1 MSADGRGASDAF
13 DGRKLGFTRENSRYH
28 EQNATSGGLAPPDA
42 GRAKTG
48 RLSGLRTERMCGRG
62 EASATD
68 GAGVRRRCL
77 AESTDHRPREAA
89 VERVVRL
96 TGSDRQNLPSRKR
109 RVVNKVHL
117 SGKLAVFV
125 LLLVLGQMVLA
136 QTGHT
141 LPLVMSASNRVQEG
155 LVRIINHS
163 ERAGT
168 VDIVAIDDA
177 GERFGPVTLSLD
189 ALEAVNFD
197 AVDLEEGNT
206 EVNLSGGV
214 GDGEGNWHLE
224 LDTTLDIEALAYIR
238 STDGFLNT
246 VHDVVAD
253 DGSLRYYVP
262 TFNPSYRSLLRLV
275 NQADAD
281 TDVTITGR
289 DGEGGPAPEGEVR
302 LTLPPYAA
310 CTVTA
315 LELESGDISSD
326 CPTAVSGR
334 FGNGTRKWRLLIS
347 ADHPLQVLSLLKS
360 STGEQLANLS
370 ASGRAPGFAPADQAE
385 FDADYVGKRALSD
398 DPSNYADFVSA
409 GRFRETEG
417 TETYT
422 GDYTYEKTGPNT
434 GTLEFHYDDGD
445 RCTSDIAF
453 DSTTTGTS
461 TYSCDG
467 GEAVTTSWEIVD
479 ISSSDASDLVMEAP
493 SVSDSSLEPGAS
505 FTLSATVRNQGSA
518 PSAATTL
525 RYYRSSNTTISSA
538 DTEVGTDNVSGLAA
552 SGTSNESIALSAP
565 SSAGTYYYGACVD
578 TVSGESDTA
587 NNCSSA
593 VRVTVSSGGV
603 ASIPRHPFVT
613 TRFSPTQLVIGHG
626 AKLILNWNS
635 VTGATSYKVRVS
647 YVPILFTR
655 RASGSCSVSGSLTT
669 QETHYTHEFT
679 ALSHNE
685 FYYLVLACNSAGCSC
700 PQ

>member
-1 MSADGRGASDAF
+1 MRRPSLKALVF
-13 DGRKLGFTRENSRYH
+13 YVFLVI
-28 EQNATSGGLAPPDA
+28 
-42 GRAKTG
+42 
-48 RLSGLRTERMCGRG
+48 LSQ
-62 EASATD
+62 
-68 GAGVRRRCL
+68 
-77 AESTDHRPREAA
+77 PI
-89 VERVVRL
+89 
-96 TGSDRQNLPSRKR
+96 
-109 RVVNKVHL
+109 
-117 SGKLAVFV
+117 
-125 LLLVLGQMVLA
+125 LA

-224 LDTTLDIEALAYIR
+224 LDTALDIEALAYIR

-370 ASGRAPGFAPADQAE
+370 ASTRDPSGFRAERKPTLEGIGGFSLSSSSGTRIINGEVIRQNISTLSFNDWGYRAKQGSE
-385 FDADYVGKRALSD
+385 TLFDVFLRGARTVTNGVLSD
-398 DPSNYADFVSA
+398 SVKLLVS
-409 GRFRETEG
+409 G
-417 TETYT
+417 TQ
-422 GDYTYEKTGPNT
+422 
-434 GTLEFHYDDGD
+434 
-445 RCTSDIAF
+445 S
-453 DSTTTGTS
+453 DSTPTDGSNVWVGNLRAVDTS
-461 TYSCDG
+461 TRPG
-467 GEAVTTSWEIVD
+467 TPVHGEIRLEVDLSAARVD
-479 ISSSDASDLVMEAP
+479 ISTGSRTRSWQNVQIVNGGFQAADGTVNGAFYGDDHE
-493 SVSDSSLEPGAS
+493 SV
-505 FTLSATVRNQGSA
+505 
-518 PSAATTL
+518 AATFEIDQHRGVFGAL
-525 RYYRSSNTTISSA
+525 R
-538 DTEVGTDNVSGLAA
+538 E
-552 SGTSNESIALSAP
+552 
-565 SSAGTYYYGACVD
+565 
-578 TVSGESDTA
+578 
-587 NNCSSA
+587 
-593 VRVTVSSGGV
+593 
-603 ASIPRHPFVT
+603 
-613 TRFSPTQLVIGHG
+613 
-626 AKLILNWNS
+626 
-635 VTGATSYKVRVS
+635 
-647 YVPILFTR
+647 
-655 RASGSCSVSGSLTT
+655 
-669 QETHYTHEFT
+669 
-679 ALSHNE
+679 
-685 FYYLVLACNSAGCSC
+685 
-700 PQ
+700 

>member
-1 MSADGRGASDAF
+1 MDQA
-13 DGRKLGFTRENSRYH
+13 
-28 EQNATSGGLAPPDA
+28 
-42 GRAKTG
+42 
-48 RLSGLRTERMCGRG
+48 RLSDKLL
-62 EASATD
+62 
-68 GAGVRRRCL
+68 VL
-77 AESTDHRPREAA
+77 A
-89 VERVVRL
+89 
-96 TGSDRQNLPSRKR
+96 
-109 RVVNKVHL
+109 
-117 SGKLAVFV
+117 
-125 LLLVLGQMVLA
+125 LLLVLGQAVLA
-136 QTGHT
+136 QTRHT
-141 LPLVMSASNRVQEG
+141 LPLVMSGSNRVQEG

-224 LDTTLDIEALAYIR
+224 LDTALDIEALAYIR

-385 FDADYVGKRALSD
+385 FDTDYVGKRALSD
-398 DPSNYADFVSA
+398 DPSNYADFRLCGPFQG
-409 GRFRETEG
+409 GRGHGDLYGRLYLREDG
-417 TETYT
+417 TE
-422 GDYTYEKTGPNT
+422 
-434 GTLEFHYDDGD
+434 
-445 RCTSDIAF
+445 R
-453 DSTTTGTS
+453 
-461 TYSCDG
+461 
-467 GEAVTTSWEIVD
+467 
-479 ISSSDASDLVMEAP
+479 
-493 SVSDSSLEPGAS
+493 
-505 FTLSATVRNQGSA
+505 
-518 PSAATTL
+518 
-525 RYYRSSNTTISSA
+525 
-538 DTEVGTDNVSGLAA
+538 GTD
-552 SGTSNESIALSAP
+552 P
-565 SSAGTYYYGACVD
+565 
-578 TVSGESDTA
+578 
-587 NNCSSA
+587 
-593 VRVTVSSGGV
+593 VRL
-603 ASIPRHPFVT
+603 R
-613 TRFSPTQLVIGHG
+613 
-626 AKLILNWNS
+626 
-635 VTGATSYKVRVS
+635 
-647 YVPILFTR
+647 
-655 RASGSCSVSGSLTT
+655 
-669 QETHYTHEFT
+669 
-679 ALSHNE
+679 
-685 FYYLVLACNSAGCSC
+685 
-700 PQ
+700 

>member
-1 MSADGRGASDAF
+1 M
-13 DGRKLGFTRENSRYH
+13 
-28 EQNATSGGLAPPDA
+28 EQA
-42 GRAKTG
+42 
-48 RLSGLRTERMCGRG
+48 
-62 EASATD
+62 
-68 GAGVRRRCL
+68 
-77 AESTDHRPREAA
+77 
-89 VERVVRL
+89 
-96 TGSDRQNLPSRKR
+96 
-109 RVVNKVHL
+109 HL
-117 SGKLAVFV
+117 SGKLTVFV
-125 LLLVLGQMVLA
+125 LLLVLGQTVLA

-163 ERAGT
+163 DRAGT

-197 AVDLEEGNT
+197 AVDLEEGSM

-262 TFNPSYRSLLRLV
+262 TFNPSYRSLLRLI

-281 TDVTITGR
+281 TEVTITGR
-289 DGEGGPAPEGEVR
+289 DGEGEPAPDGEVR
-302 LTLPPYAA
+302 LTLPPHAA

-326 CPTAVSGR
+326 CPSAFSGR

-370 ASGRAPGFAPADQAE
+370 ASGRAPGVAPADQAE

-445 RCTSDIAF
+445 RCTSSIAF

-467 GEAVTTSWEIVD
+467 GEAVTTSWRIVD
-479 ISSSDASDLVMEAP
+479 IEVETAGFAPADQTAFDTRFVGKRVETSISFYHVDFVSAGRVSQVIRGEASGGRYTYEKTDANAGTLEFYSDDTDHCTLDLTF
-493 SVSDSSLEPGAS
+493 D
-505 FTLSATVRNQGSA
+505 SAT
-518 PSAATTL
+518 
-525 RYYRSSNTTISSA
+525 
-538 DTEVGTDNVSGLAA
+538 
-552 SGTSNESIALSAP
+552 
-565 SSAGTYYYGACVD
+565 AGTTDVTCDDGIELSP
-578 TVSGESDTA
+578 VSW
-587 NNCSSA
+587 
-593 VRVTVSSGGV
+593 
-603 ASIPRHPFVT
+603 
-613 TRFSPTQLVIGHG
+613 QLVDIP
-626 AKLILNWNS
+626 AP
-635 VTGATSYKVRVS
+635 A
-647 YVPILFTR
+647 
-655 RASGSCSVSGSLTT
+655 
-669 QETHYTHEFT
+669 
-679 ALSHNE
+679 
-685 FYYLVLACNSAGCSC
+685 
-700 PQ
+700 